1 MDPPESPLTMDPCV
15 AHVCQTNHMWDNPCI
30 INSNNDIAVTIT
42 IGVRMQRLPTDYF
55 LVHLYT
61 HTFKSMNEPK
71 VAFMELT
78 SDKM

>member
-1 MDPPESPLTMDPCV
+1 
-15 AHVCQTNHMWDNPCI
+15 MWDNPCI

-42 IGVRMQRLPTDYF
+42 IGVRVQRLPTDYF

-61 HTFKSMNEPK
+61 HTFKSMTEPK
-71 VAFMELT
+71 VELT

>member
-1 MDPPESPLTMDPCV
+1 
-15 AHVCQTNHMWDNPCI
+15 MWDNPCI
-30 INSNNDIAVTIT
+30 INSIAVTIT